1 MSVIISSRT
10 NETLK
15 KESSLLSR
23 RAVLGAGLS
32 LVFINACGAK
42 SVKST
47 FDVVLFNYLD
57 RPIFEVLIDGR
68 VDARPAAGGGRS
80 IQRPG

>member
-1 MSVIISSRT
+1 MKTS
-10 NETLK
+10 K

-32 LVFINACGAK
+32 SVFISACSAE

-68 VDARPAAGGGRS
+68 VDANSTPYPDTGGQQS
-80 IQRPG
+80 LTCSFH